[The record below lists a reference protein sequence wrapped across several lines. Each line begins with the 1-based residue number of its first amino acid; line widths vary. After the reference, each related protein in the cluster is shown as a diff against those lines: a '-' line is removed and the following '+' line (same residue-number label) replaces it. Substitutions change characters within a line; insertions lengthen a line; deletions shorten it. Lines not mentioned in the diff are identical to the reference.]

1 MSCRCGAHICW
12 VCMKVFTRDTIY
24 DHMSTAHGGIYEVQN
39 NGGARIEPREEEIDE
54 GEYALQVE
62 LLRQAGQLRERRQ
75 EQLQRENQHWTWQ
88 RRIQEDLDRQ
98 DAARRQG
105 EMQRQ
110 AEIRRHDMARRQVEM
125 QRQAEIRRQAET
137 QRDSGWGCAIM

>member
-1 MSCRCGAHICW
+1 
-12 VCMKVFTRDTIY
+12 MKVFTRDTIY

-75 EQLQRENQHWTWQ
+75 EQLQRENRHWEWAIQ
-88 RRIQEDLDRQ
+88 GDLGRR
-98 DAARRQG
+98 DAARRQ
-105 EMQRQ
+105 E
-110 AEIRRHDMARRQVEM
+110 EM
-125 QRQAEIRRQAET
+125 QRQAEIRRQEDVARRLAEMQRQAEVRRQEIRQFQFRRQEAET